1 MKIIWFCLFFSEIMT
16 GKKDLVTATAGITLR
31 EANRILETS
40 KKGKLPIVNDD
51 GRFLLS
57 VVFFL

>member
-1 MKIIWFCLFFSEIMT
+1 MT
-16 GKKDLVTATAGITLR
+16 GKGDLVTATAGITLG

-51 GRFLLS
+51 GMCLLINIFLS
-57 VVFFL
+57 